1 VEDGL
6 RRSKSPRVPSH
17 SLSFDIFTYT
27 GTSSLRSRSG
37 QVLLRQPIRQT
48 SSLYPL
54 QAREGDI
61 DGLEPP
67 NEGELDPSSFDLIAP
82 VSSSGNLYSLKK
94 ISQQL
99 FSREHLEAIFA
110 SPFDL
115 QQFTSFIRTSRTA
128 SVPLLAYYLDAVK
141 ALKAI
146 DYANSVMAALGPLED
161 LSFSTSPIE
170 WTANKVLFEK
180 PDQAFEALVCEEL
193 PAFITH
199 TWIRMASLSIRK
211 RITGTLSAHL
221 RQISEGLAE
230 VFCLTDPTREDN
242 PIVFASEGM
251 FRAFFSEL
259 RPEQEPVTLSR
270 QSSLCI

>member
-1 VEDGL
+1 M
-6 RRSKSPRVPSH
+6 
-17 SLSFDIFTYT
+17 
-27 GTSSLRSRSG
+27 
-37 QVLLRQPIRQT
+37 
-48 SSLYPL
+48 
-54 QAREGDI
+54 
-61 DGLEPP
+61 
-67 NEGELDPSSFDLIAP
+67 
-82 VSSSGNLYSLKK
+82 
-94 ISQQL
+94 
-99 FSREHLEAIFA
+99 EAIFS

-115 QQFTSFIRTSRTA
+115 QRFASFIRTSRTA

-180 PDQAFEALVCEEL
+180 AHQAFEALVCEEL

-242 PIVFASEGM
+242 PIVFASEGT